1 MHAHKNR
8 PIPKKAWPWVILSG
22 LIQIWALVDVVKST
36 VFIRGNKFM
45 WLVLVFVMPPF
56 GALAY
61 YAFGR
66 EAF

>member
-1 MHAHKNR
+1 MMHTHKK
-8 PIPKKAWPWVILSG
+8 PIPKKAWPFVVVSG
-22 LIQIWALVDVVKST
+22 LIQLWALIDIIKSS
-36 VFIRGNKFM
+36 VFIRGNKAL
-45 WLVLVFVMPPF
+45 WLCLVFVMPPF